1 MANPPCQFDDGN
13 AAVFIGT
20 NFDTGESVTLCP
32 PCLVSWCAT
41 IVEGMT
47 GVPVSALIDS
57 LNQTEAMADA
67 LLGDDADGIAAG
79 DEHYEATLDA
89 VAEHED
95 ADSTSDQ

>member
-47 GVPVSALIDS
+47 GVPVSALIDAARS
-57 LNQTEAMADA
+57 GELGSPPQDTTE
-67 LLGDDADGIAAG
+67 
-79 DEHYEATLDA
+79 
-89 VAEHED
+89 
-95 ADSTSDQ
+95 DSTSEDSTEPADTEHTAQDGEADDHQPVNQ